1 MSSPSAFLALTRD
14 VPPAINRCELTHLA
28 REPID
33 YHRAVAQ
40 HQAYERRLEELG
52 CRLQRIPADPEQ
64 ADAVFIEDTA
74 VVVDEL
80 ALITRPGAESRRSEV
95 EPVAQ
100 ALQRLRPVTRIRPPG
115 TLDGGDVLRAGRQLF
130 VGRTSRT
137 NAQGIAQ
144 LREAMEPLG
153 YSVIP
158 VAVSGCLHLKSAVT
172 EVDNGLLLINPRWVN
187 PGVFAGFDCVE
198 VDPAEPHG
206 ANVLRVGDRVL
217 HGEPYSRTRSRLE
230 AEGVNVV
237 AVDLSE
243 LAKAE
248 GAVTCCSLILS
259 S

>member
-1 MSSPSAFLALTRD
+1 MSSPAAFLALIRE
-14 VPPAINRCELTHLA
+14 VPAAINRCELTHLA

-40 HQAYERRLEELG
+40 HQVYEQRLEELG
-52 CRLQRIPADPEQ
+52 CRLQRIATDPEQ
-64 ADAVFIEDTA
+64 PDAVFIEDTA
-74 VVVDEL
+74 IVVDEL
-80 ALITRPGAESRRSEV
+80 AVITRPGAESRRSEV

-100 ALQRLRPVTRIRPPG
+100 ALQRLRPVTRIRAPG

-130 VGRTSRT
+130 VGRTTRT

-144 LREAMEPLG
+144 LREAMEPMG
-153 YSVIP
+153 YSVVP
-158 VAVSGCLHLKSAVT
+158 VVVTGCLHLKSAVT
-172 EVDNGLLLINPRWVN
+172 EVDNGLLLINPQWVS
-187 PGVFAGFDCVE
+187 PEIFAGFDCVE

-206 ANVLRVGDRVL
+206 ANALRLGDRVL
-217 HGEPYSRTRSRLE
+217 HGEAYSRTRARLE
-230 AEGVNVV
+230 AEGMTVV

-259 S
+259 T